1 MAEQLRNIAVF
12 ASGQG
17 TNFQAIADAVAA
29 GELDVELKLLVCD
42 KPGAPVIGRAE
53 RAGVETFVFRP
64 KDYASKADY
73 EREILG
79 MLRERGVELIVL
91 AGYMRLVSPVLTEAY
106 RDRIINVHPSLLP
119 AFPGKDAVGQAL
131 RYGVKLTGVTI
142 HFVDDG
148 LDSGPVIAQE
158 GVPVLDDDT
167 PDTLL
172 ERIHRTER
180 RLLLQAIGWLA
191 AGRVRLDGRKV
202 TVS

>member
-1 MAEQLRNIAVF
+1 MTERLRRIAVF

-17 TNFQAIADAVAA
+17 TNFQAIADAVKA
-29 GELDVELKLLVCD
+29 GELDVELALLVCD

-64 KDYASKADY
+64 RDYASKEAY
-73 EREILG
+73 EREIAAKLQE
-79 MLRERGVELIVL
+79 LGVELIVL

-106 RDRIINVHPSLLP
+106 SGRIINVHPSILP
-119 AFPGKDAVGQAL
+119 AFPGKDAIGQAL
-131 RYGVKLTGVTI
+131 RYGVKLTGVTV

-148 LDSGPVIAQE
+148 LDSGPVIAQQ
-158 GVPVLDDDT
+158 GVAVRDDDT
-167 PDTLL
+167 PDSLL

-180 RLLLQAIGWLA
+180 QLLLQVIGWFS
-191 AGRVRLDGRKV
+191 AGRIHLDGRKV